1 MSKQTEI
8 LMEIIAERGRQD
20 LLWGVQ
26 SHPIK
31 PSDHEFTRRFVD
43 LDRNAKDSCNT
54 NAANG
59 FITWYDILWEEFCE
73 VFAEDD
79 PIKQREEL
87 VQLNAVSLAMIEYL
101 DRRYPRKDEI

>member
-20 LLWGVQ
+20 LLWGLQ
-26 SHPIK
+26 NHSIK

-43 LDRNAKDSCNT
+43 LDKKAKDSCNV
-54 NAANG
+54 NAENG

-79 PIKQREEL
+79 PQMQREEL

-101 DRRYPRKDEI
+101 DRRYPKKDEV